1 MESAEIDL
9 YLHIEQQIKE
19 ERKSISLFNIA
30 IKKTNNKIYISEK
43 MMKFLVQEFTDEL
56 NDFEKQEIFDRMKDK
71 PHKEIELLRV
81 ELVVY
86 ILFKQIFY
94 LMFYLFKFLKITHQQ
109 QNILIALTDPRAM
122 FGLKS
127 MRLID
132 DKDEILDAIKSVENR
147 LVRLVKE
154 TYD

>member
-1 MESAEIDL
+1 MDSAEIDL

-19 ERKSISLFNIA
+19 EMKSISLFNIA
-30 IKKTNNKIYISEK
+30 VKKTNNKIYISEK
-43 MMKFLVQEFTDEL
+43 TMKFLVQEFTDEL

-94 LMFYLFKFLKITHQQ
+94 LMFFYLSF
-109 QNILIALTDPRAM
+109 
-122 FGLKS
+122 
-127 MRLID
+127 
-132 DKDEILDAIKSVENR
+132 
-147 LVRLVKE
+147 
-154 TYD
+154 